1 MMRSLPF
8 AIVSTVVL
16 APWAMAQ
23 DLGEVIAKH
32 LEARGGV
39 TAIRAVDTIRISGTL
54 SMGSEIAAPI
64 KVVWKRPNKL
74 RLEFMVGGITG
85 VEAFD
90 GESGWRLD
98 PSAPSPAPQ
107 PIPAA
112 ETRLLE
118 EQADFVD
125 GPFIDS
131 EKKGYTIEYIGMEDI
146 GGSPAHKLKITDK
159 RGEVSYVF
167 LDGATFLEIRSE
179 GKRIV
184 QEEEVEY
191 ETAHRD
197 YRRVDGLMFAFSV
210 ENRGKG
216 QPVGQ
221 TVTLETIELNG
232 DVSDSE
238 FVMPEP
244 VPAGS
249 DHGAE

>member
-39 TAIRAVDTIRISGTL
+39 TAIRTVDSLRISGTL
-54 SMGSEIAAPI
+54 AMGSEIAASVN
-64 KVVWKRPNKL
+64 VVWKRPNKL
-74 RLEFMVGGITG
+74 RLEFVVQGMTG
-85 VEAFD
+85 VQAFD
-90 GESGWRLD
+90 GQSGWSLD
-98 PSAPSPAPQ
+98 PFAPDPQ
-107 PIPAA
+107 PIPA
-112 ETRLLE
+112 EDTRLLE

-131 EKKGYTIEYIGMEDI
+131 EKKGYRIEYVGMEDVE
-146 GGSPAHKLKITDK
+146 GSPAHKLKVTDK
-159 RGEVSYVF
+159 HGEVSYVF

-184 QEEEVEY
+184 QEEEVEF

-197 YRRVDGLMFAFSV
+197 YRKVDGLMFAFSV
-210 ENRGKG
+210 ENRAKG
-216 QPVGQ
+216 APVGQ
-221 TVTLETIELNG
+221 TVTLGSIELNV

-238 FVMPEP
+238 FAMPKP
-244 VPAGS
+244 VPSGS
-249 DHGAE
+249 GEGAE